1 MATRFETFSED
12 EISAIIEVVAQTNTK
27 KAKTFGLSVFT
38 GRQKIIS
45 MLNLQQ
51 NRKMHLQNPRNV
63 CKFLLSDVFNL
74 QKVTFLQYY
83 AAK

>member
-51 NRKMHLQNPRNV
+51 NRKMHLTKSP
-63 CKFLLSDVFNL
+63 K
-74 QKVTFLQYY
+74 
-83 AAK
+83 